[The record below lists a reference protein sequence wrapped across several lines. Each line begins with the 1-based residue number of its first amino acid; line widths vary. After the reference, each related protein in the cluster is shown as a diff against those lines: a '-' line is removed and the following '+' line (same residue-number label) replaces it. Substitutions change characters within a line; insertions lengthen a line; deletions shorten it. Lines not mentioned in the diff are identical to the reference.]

1 MSKATVF
8 VLLTV
13 VIDAIGIG
21 LIIPVMPALLKEVA
35 GGSLANTSLWLG
47 VLASTFSLM
56 QFLFGPVLGNLS
68 DWLGRRPVMLTSLV
82 VMAVDYVIMA
92 LAGSVWLLLLGRVIG
107 GITAATHST
116 ASAYMADISEPDEK
130 AANFGLIGAAFGVG
144 FVLGPMM
151 GGLLAEFG
159 TRTPF
164 YAAAVLAAANAAF
177 GYFVLTET
185 VTDEIRRPFQWRRAN
200 PLGALR
206 SLGKLPG
213 LHGMLLVYF
222 LYQIAFASYS
232 SIWALY
238 TGTRFGWSEQMIG
251 LSLSIFG
258 IAYALVLGGLIRP
271 ILRWLGERGAVIYGH
286 LGDVVIFV
294 LIAFIHSGTW
304 LLVLTPLAAL
314 PGVITPALQGIMSRR
329 VSDDAQGEL
338 QGAITSVTSIAMI
351 PAPMIMTGVFAMFGT
366 PDATIYAPGAPFLLS
381 AGLMMLALFVF
392 LRVPRLGHVPKP

>member
-116 ASAYMADISEPDEK
+116 ASAYIADISEPDEK

-366 PDATIYAPGAPFLLS
+366 PDAAIYAPGAPFLLS
-381 AGLMMLALFVF
+381 AGLMMLALFLF
-392 LRVPRLGHVPKP
+392 LRVPRLEHVPKP

>member
-116 ASAYMADISEPDEK
+116 ASAYIADISEPDEK

-366 PDATIYAPGAPFLLS
+366 PDAAIYAPGAPFLLS